1 MKKHW
6 KNALNL
12 LINQKNKKFSIMVLH
27 LIFKDGEMDTSASYA
42 KFSLNNTVIY
52 KVEESDKSKKNH

>member
-1 MKKHW
+1 MD
-6 KNALNL
+6 
-12 LINQKNKKFSIMVLH
+12 LH

-52 KVEESDKSKKNH
+52 KVEESDKSNRNH

>member
-1 MKKHW
+1 
-6 KNALNL
+6 
-12 LINQKNKKFSIMVLH
+12 MVLH

-52 KVEESDKSKKNH
+52 KVEESDKSKKNHQK